1 MRSKSDQLYY
11 YFSKNKDAWDKKTP
25 VHFASPLYNV
35 DEVKKGGT
43 SLNKIEIDDLGDVS
57 NKRILHLQCH
67 FGLDSISLTKM
78 GADVLGVDFS
88 TKAIKQARKF
98 AKELNVS
105 TKFLVAN
112 IYDDLDKKVKRNFD
126 IIFCSYGCICWL
138 PNLDK
143 WAEVI
148 SKMMAKNSFFYIVDF
163 HPLLHTFDCLLSD
176 TRRCY
181 FYTDEPFKREWHGT
195 YADYNSNL
203 ETIEYNWN
211 HSIAEIMR
219 SLKNNGLKIN
229 DFQEYPYL
237 PKEWFPNLVK
247 GEDGLFRVKGYEDIY
262 PLLFSI
268 KATKI

>member
-1 MRSKSDQLYY
+1 MSLESDQLRY
-11 YFSKNKDAWDKKTP
+11 YFRMNKDAWDKKTP
-25 VHFASPLYNV
+25 VHVASVLYDV

-43 SLNKIEIDDLGDVS
+43 SLNKIEIDDLGDIK

-88 TKAIKQARKF
+88 SKAIEQARKF

-105 TKFLVAN
+105 TRFVKAN
-112 IYDDLDKKVKRNFD
+112 IYDLDKIVEEFD
-126 IIFCSYGCICWL
+126 IVFCSYGCICWF
-138 PNLDK
+138 PDLDK
-143 WAEVI
+143 WAKGI
-148 SKMMAKNSFFYIVDF
+148 SKMMAKKAFFYIVDF
-163 HPLLHTFDCLLSD
+163 HPLLHTLDCLLSD
-176 TRRCY
+176 TRRSY
-181 FYTDEPFKREWHGT
+181 FYSEKPFKREWHGT
-195 YADYNSNL
+195 YANYHSNL

-211 HSIAEIMR
+211 HSIAEIIS
-219 SLKNNGLKIN
+219 SLKNNGLKII

-247 GEDGLFRVKGYEDIY
+247 GKDGLFRVKGYEDIY